1 MVSARIRQFGLYVAV
16 GGGSALLDFGLFELL
31 HFAGIPA
38 AIASGMSFLT
48 STLLNYWANRKW
60 VFSNKFTWANLSKY
74 FVLVGANLLVSMLI
88 VFLATQ
94 NHLDASL
101 AKFASMC
108 LIVLINFFLLRRWV
122 FRDPRM

>member
-1 MVSARIRQFGLYVAV
+1 
-16 GGGSALLDFGLFELL
+16 
-31 HFAGIPA
+31 
-38 AIASGMSFLT
+38 MSFLT
-48 STLLNYWANRKW
+48 STLLNYWANRTW

-108 LIVLINFFLLRRWV
+108 VIVLINFFLLRRWV